1 MEDDRD
7 HRNQRGKLARKAMPA
22 AAMNH
27 NDKDL
32 SDYRG
37 DC

>member
-1 MEDDRD
+1 MAGDQD
-7 HRNQRGKLARKAMPA
+7 HRNQRTKLARKAMPA
-22 AAMNH
+22 AAVNH
-27 NDKDL
+27 NENDL